1 MQDTERRAVLRALL
15 AGTGGL
21 ALTGT
26 AAGQETTTDEQETTT
41 DEQETTVE
49 GDADDADDG
58 VVTVESDE
66 AFDATVERVT
76 TAIEDSENLSLVTTV
91 DHAANAESV
100 DMELRPTTLLVF
112 GNPAGGT
119 PLMQESQSIGIDLP
133 QKLLVWE
140 SEDGTVN
147 VSYNDPFFLA
157 ERHGVEGV
165 DDLLDDTASAL
176 DSLATGE

>member
-1 MQDTERRAVLRALL
+1 MQDTERRAVLRAVL

-26 AAGQETTTDEQETTT
+26 AAGQETTTDGRETTAGGG
-41 DEQETTVE
+41 ETAA
-49 GDADDADDG
+49 DADGAGDG
-58 VVTVESDE
+58 LVTVERDE
-66 AFDATVERVT
+66 EFDAAVERIT

-100 DMELRPTTLLVF
+100 DMGLRPTTLFVF
-112 GNPAGGT
+112 GNPAAGT
-119 PLMQESQSIGIDLP
+119 PLMQASQSIGIDLP

-140 SEDGTVN
+140 AEDGATN

-157 ERHGVEGV
+157 ERHGLEGV
-165 DDLLDDTASAL
+165 DDLLENTASAL